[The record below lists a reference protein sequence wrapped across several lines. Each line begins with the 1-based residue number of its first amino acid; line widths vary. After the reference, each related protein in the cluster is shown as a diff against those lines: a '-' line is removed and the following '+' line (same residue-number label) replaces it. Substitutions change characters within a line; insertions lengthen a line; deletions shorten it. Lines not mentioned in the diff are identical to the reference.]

1 MKDSVRKELKEL
13 CYYIIENNN
22 SLARPEQLTRV
33 QMLYERLLVLN
44 YLEELEGEGK
54 TISPSIKKTS
64 PKVHLEEPKENPI
77 KKVSPPEA
85 AVIPAKKI
93 KENEPQ
99 LAPRPIEK
107 PRTQKIDPVETK
119 GNSEEAAT
127 VNSEA
132 EISPSIND
140 KLAKGA
146 ITVGLN
152 DRIAF
157 VKHLFNDSQAD
168 FNRVLSQ
175 LNTLDSYLESMY
187 FIENLVKPDYDW
199 ENKKP
204 YEDRL
209 ISLVKKRF
217 VEDW

>member
-13 CYYIIENNN
+13 CYFIIENNN

-33 QMLYERLLVLN
+33 QMLYERLLVVN

-54 TISPSIKKTS
+54 TISASIKKAS
-64 PKVHLEEPKENPI
+64 PKVNPEEPEKSPE
-77 KKVSPPEA
+77 KKVAPKTEESPATKAKASQTQPKSPPA
-85 AVIPAKKI
+85 DKGKA
-93 KENEPQ
+93 
-99 LAPRPIEK
+99 
-107 PRTQKIDPVETK
+107 QKTDRVESAGKST
-119 GNSEEAAT
+119 GAAT
-127 VNSEA
+127 VNSGV
-132 EISPSIND
+132 EISPSVND
-140 KLAKGA
+140 KLAKGL

-157 VKHLFNDSQAD
+157 VKHLFNDSQTD

-199 ENKKP
+199 EHKKP

-217 VEDW
+217 GEDW